1 MDLDSSPPPV
11 TSTAE
16 REWGPWVLLLAAA
29 LALGVSPFISA
40 LQPHG
45 PLARAGLVATLV
57 ALAALGGVHR
67 PLGGGGLGLG
77 AAALPLAAFA
87 SGAAAAAWVAAL
99 ATALIEVARRLLASR
114 LAEPPVERRGWQRI
128 AEGAARAAIAALLAA
143 IVWDLVAPPT
153 ARLRLPALAAAVAP
167 ALVYALAA
175 GALELWLARERGAP
189 VQLELVQRVGP
200 PWVLDIAGWLLGLL
214 LIEVAREVGWPA
226 AMALFA
232 VVALVAAEAARN
244 ARLQGLWARRAEDL
258 QRLGRAVERIGG
270 GGKPMAA
277 IAEQIRTECRNIL
290 PFLWFEFTVP
300 HAAGGRTV
308 WTSGPEGELA
318 EGASAAGPGEAPPAL
333 PGIHRRG
340 SWEVI
345 ERELRIEGQSLA
357 TLRLWC
363 DPRRVEAGARQLLE
377 ELLPQMAASVYRAL
391 LDREAREDALTGVA
405 VRRVLEA
412 RLQEAFR
419 RSCEDGAPFAVVM
432 CDIDHFKAIN
442 DQHGHDAGDQAL
454 RAVARLLDEHR
465 RPQDLLCRYGGE
477 EFTLLCEGIDG
488 AAALALAEDLRTR
501 VEWLDFRLDDK
512 PHPLTM
518 SFGVAGFPELHIK
531 TGTELLLL
539 ADAALYQAKRRG
551 RNRAFLDS
559 GGGRYRDAR
568 GKVVVAERRRPVQPP
583 QIFV

>member
-1 MDLDSSPPPV
+1 MTSNADPP
-11 TSTAE
+11 
-16 REWGPWVLLLAAA
+16 RGPWALLLGAA
-29 LALGVSPFISA
+29 LALALAPFVRLLA
-40 LQPHG
+40 PYG
-45 PLARAGLVATLV
+45 PLARPGL
-57 ALAALGGVHR
+57 LAALCVLSALGGLHR

-87 SGAAAAAWVAAL
+87 SGAAAAAWIAGL
-99 ATALIEVARRLLASR
+99 ATALVEVTRRFLAARLTEA
-114 LAEPPVERRGWQRI
+114 PPERRGWLRL
-128 AEGAARAAIAALLAA
+128 AEGAARAAVAALLAA
-143 IVWDLVAPPT
+143 VVWDLVTPPT
-153 ARLRLPALAAAVAP
+153 ARLRLPPLLAALAP
-167 ALVYALAA
+167 ALVYTLAA
-175 GALELWLARERGAP
+175 GALEMWLAVERGATP
-189 VQLELVQRVGP
+189 LLERLRRVAP
-200 PWVLDIAGWLLGLL
+200 PWTFDAAGWLLGLL
-214 LIEVAREVGWPA
+214 LIEVAREVGWTA
-226 AMALFA
+226 AVALFA
-232 VVALVAAEAARN
+232 VVALMAAEAARN

-258 QRLGRAVERIGG
+258 QRLGRAAERIGA

-277 IAEQIRTECRNIL
+277 IAEQIRVECHNIL
-290 PFLWFEFTVP
+290 PFLWFEFAVP
-300 HAAGGRTV
+300 DAAGGRMV
-308 WTSGPEGELA
+308 WTSGPEGELH
-318 EGASAAGPGEAPPAL
+318 EGDHTVGPGEAPPAL

-345 ERELRIEGQSLA
+345 ERELRVEGQSLA

-363 DPRRVEAGARQLLE
+363 DPRRVETGARQLLE

-405 VRRVLEA
+405 VRRVLES
-412 RLQEAFR
+412 RLQQAFR

-442 DQHGHDAGDQAL
+442 AQHGHDAGDQAL

-465 RPQDLLCRYGGE
+465 RQEDLLCRYGGE

-488 AAALALAEDLRTR
+488 TAALALAEGLRAR
-501 VEWLDFRLDDK
+501 VEAFEFQLDGQ

-551 RNRAFLDS
+551 RNRAFLDT